1 MTGSRSDVRSRQV
14 FLFFYSV
21 SRERQSHQ
29 KRQCGPFRICQ
40 DRQRINLNHCAD
52 DFFFLYE
59 EEFPCRCFFLHFTS
73 THFWAVWRSISHSWK
88 KKRRAERVRKRVFVR
103 AETCVLFY
111 DPKCDRFAVN
121 HCGSFVATR
130 KGRWGG
136 DGRGAAPLMD
146 CGGEN
151 DLLDA
156 PKARDKY
163 RYDSMGIRGKRSD
176 RVVCPKNPAY
186 SREDIRSRSAHLN
199 EERGSRAARITPVGF
214 RRPARAVV
222 HFRFFR
228 PATRQQQQRS
238 LFDKSAKPT
247 GDSALSLSLS
257 RVSSVADKMDGRH
270 YLARCRLDLLN
281 RSITRRPSLH

>member
-1 MTGSRSDVRSRQV
+1 M
-14 FLFFYSV
+14 LFPS
-21 SRERQSHQ
+21 
-29 KRQCGPFRICQ
+29 
-40 DRQRINLNHCAD
+40 
-52 DFFFLYE
+52 
-59 EEFPCRCFFLHFTS
+59 LHFHPLLGRLTINI
-73 THFWAVWRSISHSWK
+73 ALLE
-88 KKRRAERVRKRVFVR
+88 KKRRAERVRERVFVR

-111 DPKCDRFAVN
+111 DPECDRFAVN

-136 DGRGAAPLMD
+136 DGRGAVPLMD

-199 EERGSRAARITPVGF
+199 KERGSRAARITPVGF

-247 GDSALSLSLS
+247 GDSALSLSFSGVIRCGQDGWPALS
-257 RVSSVADKMDGRH
+257 RPLS
-270 YLARCRLDLLN
+270 
-281 RSITRRPSLH
+281 TRFVKSFHH